1 MTLFTKKCGYF
12 DIYFLLFK
20 AFKSDMKTAK
30 KIVNNLT
37 YKNIFPVK
45 GQDEW
50 CLGITNLCQ
59 NTHFTE

>member
-30 KIVNNLT
+30 KIVNNLINV
-37 YKNIFPVK
+37 NIFPLKVIF
-45 GQDEW
+45 GDNQ
-50 CLGITNLCQ
+50 
-59 NTHFTE
+59 FMS